1 MNSYFLNQSINFSTI
16 LRDELKINQNSTQTS
31 SLYVMVKKIPS
42 KADLREEL
50 NAQLDTFLNK
60 GKNIAQ
66 IPRGVSSRD
75 GATEPLKADNWQM
88 DSKKTEWTFLPEV
101 VDTLEKRR
109 QEKPNTLAKKS
120 RPKRKLIYDDF
131 GEPLRWV
138 WVDD

>member
-1 MNSYFLNQSINFSTI
+1 
-16 LRDELKINQNSTQTS
+16 
-31 SLYVMVKKIPS
+31 MVKKIPS
-42 KADLREEL
+42 KEDLREQL
-50 NAQLDTFLNK
+50 NAQLETFLDK

-66 IPRGVSSRD
+66 IPRGVSGRD
-75 GATEPLKADNWQM
+75 GATEPLKADTWQM

-101 VDTLEKRR
+101 VDKLEKRR
-109 QEKPNTLAKKS
+109 QEKSNTPVKKN

>member
-1 MNSYFLNQSINFSTI
+1 
-16 LRDELKINQNSTQTS
+16 
-31 SLYVMVKKIPS
+31 MVKKIPS

-50 NAQLDTFLNK
+50 DQQLDTFLDK

-75 GATEPLKADNWQM
+75 GATEPLKADTWQM

-109 QEKPNTLAKKS
+109 QEKPNTPVKKS

>member
-1 MNSYFLNQSINFSTI
+1 M
-16 LRDELKINQNSTQTS
+16 
-31 SLYVMVKKIPS
+31 KKIQS

-50 NAQLDTFLNK
+50 NAQLDTFLDK

-75 GATEPLKADNWQM
+75 DATEPLKADTWQM

-109 QEKPNTLAKKS
+109 QEKPNTPVKKN

>member
-1 MNSYFLNQSINFSTI
+1 
-16 LRDELKINQNSTQTS
+16 
-31 SLYVMVKKIPS
+31 MVKKIPS

-50 NAQLDTFLNK
+50 DQQLDTFLDK

-66 IPRGVSSRD
+66 IPRGVISRD
-75 GATEPLKADNWQM
+75 GATEPLKADTWQM

-109 QEKPNTLAKKS
+109 QEKPNTPVKKS

>member
-1 MNSYFLNQSINFSTI
+1 MFFLPRYNFFNYT
-16 LRDELKINQNSTQTS
+16 RGWVKINQNSTHAS
-31 SLYVMVKKIPS
+31 SLSIMVKKIPS

-50 NAQLDTFLNK
+50 DAQLDTFLDK

-75 GATEPLKADNWQM
+75 GATEPLKADTWQM
-88 DSKKTEWTFLPEV
+88 DSKKTEWTFLPEI

-109 QEKPNTLAKKS
+109 QEKPNTPVKKN